1 VLKALSLDH
10 QRKFLSIP
18 YRGELN
24 NNKENKMIAEELTK
38 MLETA
43 VHVTENQ
50 NITDETAEAAED
62 CIQSLLKSM
71 AVHGFDKVKE
81 DKHG

>member
-1 VLKALSLDH
+1 
-10 QRKFLSIP
+10 
-18 YRGELN
+18 
-24 NNKENKMIAEELTK
+24 MIAEELTK